1 MADYQLS
8 DLPEETTAKSETSMS
23 MTAIVL
29 WILIALSA
37 VANAFFQ
44 ATGHIILGVICGFC
58 TLTCIVFLVRDYL
71 KNRNR

>member
-8 DLPEETTAKSETSMS
+8 NLPEETPAKSTSSMS

-29 WILIALSA
+29 WILVALSA

-44 ATGHIILGVICGFC
+44 ATGHIILGVIMGLL
-58 TLTCIVFLVRDYL
+58 TATCIVLLVRDYL